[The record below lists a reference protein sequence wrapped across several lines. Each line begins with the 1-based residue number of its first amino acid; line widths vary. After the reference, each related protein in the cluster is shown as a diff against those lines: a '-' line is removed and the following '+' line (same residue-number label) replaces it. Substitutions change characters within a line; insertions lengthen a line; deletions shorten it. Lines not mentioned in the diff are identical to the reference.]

1 MGASSSLCYLAVFP
15 CCYIDCLS
23 NTYGKDFSGH
33 RSRRGH
39 CVIFVCEFLAQRGQ
53 EEAGRLIVARE
64 AKADAFECAAE
75 VVAPLPAADE
85 PIVVK
90 RQCATT
96 SL

>member
-1 MGASSSLCYLAVFP
+1 MLLPLFAISLFFLAA
-15 CCYIDCLS
+15 ILIACLIRMDMS
-23 NTYGKDFSGH
+23 LSGH

-39 CVIFVCEFLAQRGQ
+39 YVIFVCEFLAQRGQ

-64 AKADAFECAAE
+64 AKADAFERAAE

-90 RQCATT
+90 RQRATT